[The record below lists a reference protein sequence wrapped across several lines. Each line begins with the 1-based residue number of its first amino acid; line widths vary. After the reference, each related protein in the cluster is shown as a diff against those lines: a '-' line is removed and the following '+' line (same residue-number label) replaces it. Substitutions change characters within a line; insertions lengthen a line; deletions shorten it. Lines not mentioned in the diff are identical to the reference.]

1 MAKNLGKFLMV
12 LLAMTATQ
20 VRAAGPSDVDHI
32 RARSFSIPIDISGGQ
47 KDKIKELELYVSTD
61 EGKTWTRT
69 SVISPDKS
77 DFTYT
82 APVDGLYWFR
92 VCTVDKMDNREPK
105 DIYKSDRTN
114 KILVDTLPPTL
125 RIVKA
130 ERQGENI
137 VVFWEIQELN
147 PDLNSFKLEYK
158 TAEGYWYPVSVT
170 PSLIGQG
177 QFRSPHNGPVTVR
190 VTVSD
195 MAGNQV
201 PAETMVAARADDV
214 VSSFRPAN
222 VQAPSGGQNV
232 SASPPPVFP
241 AASMPAESA
250 PNPPF
255 VAPSYATSVPAPNP
269 STNNSAP
276 VMPNNYGGRFSTA
289 PNAAPIGQGSGFQAN
304 GSLVN
309 SQGNGVPNQGSYPNQ
324 VNGNAATQGG
334 GYQGPPNGGNAP
346 RLVINSNLPQAP
358 ASLVNP
364 PNIGDTVPAT
374 WQQNGGQQAGSNVR
388 QVDVRNYGDRSWAA
402 AAAPAV
408 GGVGLPPGNPPG
420 FVATRWINNMQTH
433 VINSPQMTLDYRV
446 DRVGPSGVGAVDL
459 YLTEDEGRTWRRYAE
474 DADLQPPMVVN
485 LPGEGVF
492 GLRLVVTSKAGLG
505 RRPPQEGDAPDMR
518 VEVDTTAPIVK
529 LYRPEPYKGRRDA
542 IVLTWQASDDRN
554 LATSPITLQWAERPD
569 GEWKTI
575 ATDLTNSGRYVW
587 TVAPNLVRVYLR
599 VVARDMAGNQGFDE
613 TADPILVDLT
623 EPEAKILGISS
634 GIRRP

>member
-1 MAKNLGKFLMV
+1 M
-12 LLAMTATQ
+12 
-20 VRAAGPSDVDHI
+20 RAVF
-32 RARSFSIPIDISGGQ
+32 RFRSAFPGQ
-47 KDKIKELELYVSTD
+47 GVKKDKIAELELYVSTD
-61 EGKTWTRT
+61 QGKTWTRT
-69 SVISPDKS
+69 SVIAPENHG
-77 DFTYT
+77 FTYT
-82 APVDGLYWFR
+82 APVDGVYWFR
-92 VCTVDKMDNREPK
+92 VCTVDKMENREPK
-105 DIYKSDRTN
+105 DIYKSDKTS

-125 RIVKA
+125 RIAKA

-137 VVFWEIQELN
+137 VIFWEIQELN

-158 TAEGYWYPVSVT
+158 TADGYWYPVTVT

-190 VTVSD
+190 IKVSD
-195 MAGNQV
+195 LAGNQV
-201 PAETMVAARADDV
+201 PAETIVAARPDDII
-214 VSSFRPAN
+214 SSFTPTSMQ
-222 VQAPSGGQNV
+222 VPSGSQSGSVIPAPS
-232 SASPPPVFP
+232 FP
-241 AASMPAESA
+241 AASPPAQAA
-250 PNPPF
+250 PNPPY
-255 VAPSYATSVPAPNP
+255 VPPTYAASVPPPNP
-269 STNNSAP
+269 VLNNPAP
-276 VMPNNYGGRFSTA
+276 VVPGNSYGSGFSTVPNGA
-289 PNAAPIGQGSGFQAN
+289 PQGQGGGFQAN
-304 GSLVN
+304 GNLGN
-309 SQGNGVPNQGSYPNQ
+309 SQGNGAPYQGSFPNP
-324 VNGNAATQGG
+324 VNGNTAVQGPGG
-334 GYQGPPNGGNAP
+334 GYQGPPNGANSP
-346 RLVINSNLPQAP
+346 RFAINSNLPQAP

-364 PNIGDTVPAT
+364 PNIADTVPAT
-374 WQQNGGQQAGSNVR
+374 LQPGGAQQTGSVR
-388 QVDVRNYGDRSWAA
+388 QVDVRGYGDRNWAPA
-402 AAAPAV
+402 APPAV

-433 VINSPQMTLDYRV
+433 VINSPQITLDYRV

-474 DADLQPPMVVN
+474 DTDLQPPMVVN

-505 RRPPQEGDAPDMR
+505 RRPPQEGDTPDMR
-518 VEVDTTAPIVK
+518 VEVDTTAPVVK

-575 ATDLTNSGRYVW
+575 ATDLTNSGRHVW
-587 TVAPNLVRVYLR
+587 TVGPNMVRVYLR

-634 GIRRP
+634 GVRRP

>member
-1 MAKNLGKFLMV
+1 MAKNLGKFLLM

-32 RARSFSIPIDISGGQ
+32 NARSFSIPIDISGGQ
-47 KDKIKELELYVSTD
+47 RDKIAELELFVSTD

-69 SVISPDKS
+69 SVISPDKGG
-77 DFTYT
+77 FTYT

-92 VCTVDKMDNREPK
+92 VCTVDKMENREPK
-105 DIYKSDRTN
+105 DIYKSDKTS

-158 TAEGYWYPVSVT
+158 TAEGYWYPVTLT

-190 VTVSD
+190 VKVSD

-201 PAETMVAARADDV
+201 PAETIVAGRADDIA
-214 VSSFRPAN
+214 SGYTPTSM
-222 VQAPSGGQNV
+222 QAPSGGQSGTAV
-232 SASPPPVFP
+232 PPPSFP
-241 AASMPAESA
+241 VASTPVESA
-250 PNPPF
+250 PNPPYVTPNF
-255 VAPSYATSVPAPNP
+255 AASVPAPNP
-269 STNNSAP
+269 ALNNPAP
-276 VMPNNYGGRFSTA
+276 SVPLNNGGGFSPP
-289 PNAAPIGQGSGFQAN
+289 PNATSVGQGGGFQAN
-304 GSLVN
+304 GNMGN
-309 SQGNGVPNQGSYPNQ
+309 SQGHSAPNQGSYPNPGSGTTA
-324 VNGNAATQGG
+324 VQGG
-334 GYQGPPNGGNAP
+334 GYQGPPSGGNSP
-346 RLVINSNLPQAP
+346 RFAINSTLPQAP

-364 PNIGDTVPAT
+364 PTIADTVPAN
-374 WQQNGGQQAGSNVR
+374 WQQNNVQQPGSNVR
-388 QVDVRNYGDRSWAA
+388 QVDVRNYGDRTWAPA
-402 AAAPAV
+402 GQAAV

-420 FVATRWINNMQTH
+420 YVATRWINNMQTQI
-433 VINSPQMTLDYRV
+433 INSPQITLDYRV

-474 DADLQPPMVVN
+474 DTDLTPPMVVN

-518 VEVDTTAPIVK
+518 VEVDTTVPIVK
-529 LYRPEPYKGRRDA
+529 LFRPEPYKGRRDA

-575 ATDLTNSGRYVW
+575 ATDLTNSGRHVW
-587 TVAPNLVRVYLR
+587 TVGPNMVRVYLR

-623 EPEAKILGISS
+623 EPEAKIVGISS
-634 GIRRP
+634 GVRRP